1 MYHSKIRHFRL
12 SVPISRCSWKDLQ
25 KIQLY
30 TIDKIEIVFNDVK
43 CTCKLMNCVDS
54 KLLFI
59 CHYLKVA
66 VQCNSAKS
74 LVQLYTTETCHFSG
88 KKYKIRR
95 ISDWWIST
103 SMTSKRN
110 DLPQNDKRKLVLRLT
125 ASSSNHFRL
134 F

>member
-1 MYHSKIRHFRL
+1 MYHCKIRHFWL

-59 CHYLKVA
+59 CHFAKVA
-66 VQCNSAKS
+66 VT
-74 LVQLYTTETCHFSG
+74 QLNHWFDWIRLRHAIFLARST
-88 KKYKIRR
+88 KIRR

-103 SMTSKRN
+103 SMTSKQN